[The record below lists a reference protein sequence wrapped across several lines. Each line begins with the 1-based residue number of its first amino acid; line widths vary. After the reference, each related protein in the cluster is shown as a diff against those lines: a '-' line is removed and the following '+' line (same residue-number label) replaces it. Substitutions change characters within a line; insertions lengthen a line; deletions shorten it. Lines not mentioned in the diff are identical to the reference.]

1 MVEQHAEPP
10 AKMSDNQIL
19 IALIT
24 LAEMLVLGGMAVG
37 YFMTKVDTWIHAGVV
52 VLVIA
57 GAAVMYLS
65 WKDTRAKIAE
75 VKKGGDNA

>member
-1 MVEQHAEPP
+1 MSTNPSESP

-52 VLVIA
+52 VLVVA

-65 WKDTRAKIAE
+65 WKDTKA
-75 VKKGGDNA
+75 KKGGNDA

>member
-1 MVEQHAEPP
+1 MTTKSSEPP

-19 IALIT
+19 IALVT
-24 LAEMLVLGGMAVG
+24 LVEMLVLGGMAVG
-37 YFMTKVDTWIHAGVV
+37 YFMTKVDTWIHAGVA

-65 WKDTRAKIAE
+65 WKDTRANIAKA
-75 VKKGGDNA
+75 KKGGNDA

>member
-1 MVEQHAEPP
+1 MIKDAPEPP

-24 LAEMLVLGGMAVG
+24 LAEVLVLGGIAVG
-37 YFMTKVDTWIHAGVV
+37 YFVTKVDTWIHAGVV

-57 GAAVMYLS
+57 GAAVMFLS
-65 WKDTRAKIAE
+65 WKDTQAN
-75 VKKGGDNA
+75 KGGNDA

>member
-1 MVEQHAEPP
+1 MIKDAPESP

-24 LAEMLVLGGMAVG
+24 LAEVLVLGGIAVG
-37 YFMTKVDTWIHAGVV
+37 YLVTKVDTWIHAGVV

-57 GAAVMYLS
+57 GAAVMFLS
-65 WKDTRAKIAE
+65 WKDTQAN
-75 VKKGGDNA
+75 KGGNDA